1 MGTNFNVL
9 FYAKKKLKTT
19 KGRIPI
25 YLRVTIDGGRFETSV
40 HRQVESDKWAAKIE
54 KAKDNSEEAK
64 SLNDYLDLMRNRA
77 FNFQRELIMEG
88 QDLTV
93 KSFRNKWLGLSGKI
107 VTLLQVFGEHND
119 KMKLLVGKEFAPLTY
134 VRYETTLEHT
144 KKFLK
149 YKFGV
154 NDIEVRK
161 INFTFVS
168 EFSFW
173 LKSVRNCNQN
183 TTIKYLSNFK
193 KIVLFCIQSGWIDRN
208 PFLGF
213 KMVKKEVIREILTSE
228 DIEKMSNASFA
239 SERSA
244 CVRDIFLFC
253 CYTGLAYADV
263 KKLKR
268 SEIANGI
275 DGEKWILTT
284 REKTDTPSRIPL
296 LPKAMQLLN
305 KYENHPK
312 CINEDRLLPVLS
324 NQKMNDYL
332 KQIADVSGINK
343 TLTFHIARHTFA
355 TTITLS
361 NGVPIETVSKML
373 GHRSLRTTQHY
384 AKILDLKVSEDMKRL
399 KEKLE
404 LSGNITS

>member
-1 MGTNFNVL
+1 ML
-9 FYAKKKLKTT
+9 FYAKKKLITT
-19 KGRIPI
+19 GGLSPI
-25 YLRVTIDGGRFETSV
+25 YLRVTIEGQRFETSV
-40 HRQVESDKWAAKIE
+40 HRQIETDKWVAKIE
-54 KAKDNSEEAK
+54 KAKGNSEEVK
-64 SLNDYLDLMRNRA
+64 NLNDYLDLMRNRA
-77 FNFQRELIMEG
+77 FNFQRELLMEG
-88 QDLTV
+88 QELTV
-93 KSFRNKWLGLSGKI
+93 KSFRNKWLGLSGKVVMLI
-107 VTLLQVFGEHND
+107 PVFQEHNE
-119 KMKLLVGKEFAPLTY
+119 KMKLLVGKEFAHLTY

-149 YKFGV
+149 YKFGLE
-154 NDIEVRK
+154 DIELRK
-161 INFTFVS
+161 INFSFVS
-168 EFSFW
+168 DFSFW

-193 KIVLFCIQSGWIDRN
+193 KIILFCIQSGWIDRN

-213 KMVKKEVIREILTSE
+213 KMVKKEVIRDILTSE
-228 DIEKMSNASFA
+228 EIKKMSDATFA

-296 LPKAMQLLN
+296 LPKAILLLT

-312 CINEDRLLPVLS
+312 CIIENRLLPVLS

-343 TLTFHIARHTFA
+343 ILTFHIARHTFA

-399 KEKLE
+399 KEKMNSLVDMVP
-404 LSGNITS
+404 